1 MSEKKSKKSS
11 KKTSKK
17 SKTEKTVKDN
27 SLIYVDYVAKTKEEE
42 QIFDLTIEDV
52 AKDEGL
58 YKEDTRYE
66 PVLVAVGQNWLLGA
80 IEEELVGMKVGE
92 SKTVEVPP
100 EKGAGTRD
108 PQKIKSIPLLK
119 LKKQGVVNPMK
130 GDRVKFGNEEGIV
143 TLVTGRKARI
153 DFNSPLAGKT
163 LVFDVTVRDIVTK
176 MKDKIVAVIKRRVP
190 ALPEDKYDVS
200 IKAGTIT
207 IELPKESRYIE
218 GIQYAE
224 IGIAADALKVNE
236 KADEVKFIITYER
249 PEKPKEE

>member
-1 MSEKKSKKSS
+1 MSEKKPKKSS
-11 KKTSKK
+11 EKSSKT
-17 SKTEKTVKDN
+17 KTEKTVKDN
-27 SLIYVDYVAKTKEEE
+27 SLIYVDYVARTKEEG
-42 QIFDLTIEDV
+42 QIFDLTNEDV
-52 AKDEGL
+52 AKNEGL
-58 YKEDTRYE
+58 YNEDTRYQ
-66 PVLVAVGQNWLLGA
+66 PMLVAVGQNWLLEA
-80 IEEELVGMKVGE
+80 VEKELAGMKVGE
-92 SKTVEVPP
+92 TKTIEVPA
-100 EKGAGTRD
+100 EKGAGLRD
-108 PQKIKSIPLLK
+108 PKKVKSIPLLK

-163 LVFDVTVRDIVTK
+163 LVFDVTIREILTR
-176 MKDKIVAVIKRRVP
+176 MKDKIAAVIKRRVP

-236 KADEVKFIITYER
+236 KAQEVRFVITYER